1 MRRATLPLLLSLALL
16 AGCQTQP
23 LRPQDAATCAN
34 DGDAGTTTRLTMI
47 RRVLDA
53 DQAYAALAH
62 LDASGSR
69 GPGADLLRADILR
82 RLDRGSEAAA
92 LYRGLLSTCMVGA
105 GHHGLGLLSGQQGK
119 LTESLQHFRLAQLA
133 QPADPRIRS
142 DYGYALLLSG
152 EREAARVEFM
162 TALELAPD
170 YRKAALNLALLHHL
184 NGDPSRG
191 EALARH
197 HQASPEELAALRREA
212 ARLAKPSG
220 DNR

>member
-1 MRRATLPLLLSLALL
+1 MRHLALVL
-16 AGCQTQP
+16 ACAALSGCATQYPP
-23 LRPQDAATCAN
+23 LPDTATCGN
-34 DGDAGTTTRLTMI
+34 GDEAGTNTRLTMI
-47 RRVLDA
+47 RRVLDS
-53 DQAYAALAH
+53 DQPYAALAH

-82 RLDRGSEAAA
+82 RLDRGNEAAA

-105 GHHGLGLLSGQQGK
+105 GHHGLGLLSGQQGN
-119 LTESLQHFRLAQLA
+119 LPESLKHFRQARLA

-152 EREAARVEFM
+152 DREAARVEFM

-170 YRKAALNLALLHHL
+170 HRKAALNLALLHHL

-191 EALARH
+191 DALARH
-197 HQASPEELAALRREA
+197 HNASPEELSALRREA
-212 ARLAKPSG
+212 AKLARQPG